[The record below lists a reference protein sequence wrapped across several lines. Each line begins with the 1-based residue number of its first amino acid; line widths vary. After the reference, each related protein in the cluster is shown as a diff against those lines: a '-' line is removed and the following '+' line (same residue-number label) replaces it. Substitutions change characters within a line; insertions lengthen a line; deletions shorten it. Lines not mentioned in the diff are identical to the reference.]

1 MIWTTEKL
9 NTFFAMKDQGYTLK
23 EIAEELGCTYAAAQF
38 KSHEIKKS
46 KKESTK
52 MENSEK
58 NAGTVETPT
67 DHIAEAGKKVSRADI
82 LDRAKAIV
90 TGEREKQ
97 YGKPEDN
104 FAIIAELWGAYTR
117 YKFSPVDVAMMM
129 ALLKVARI
137 KTGDYL
143 SDNYVDICGYMACA
157 AEIMAG
163 RPTARVQAA
172 GDMENGEA
180 GKQSDKINDAQRAE

>member
-23 EIAEELGCTYAAAQF
+23 EIAAELGCTYAAAQF
-38 KSHEIKKS
+38 KSHEIKKQ

-58 NAGTVETPT
+58 NAGAVETPT
-67 DHIAEAGKKVSRADI
+67 KQIAEAGKKVSRADI
-82 LDRAKAIV
+82 LDRARAIV

-104 FAIIAELWGAYTR
+104 FAIIAELWGTYTG

-137 KTGDYL
+137 KTGVGT
-143 SDNYVDICGYMACA
+143 VDSFVDLAGYAACA
-157 AEIMAG
+157 GEIAG
-163 RPTARVQAA
+163 RNATTSVQTA
-172 GDMENGEA
+172 GDAENEETS
-180 GKQSDKINDAQRAE
+180 KHSDKICDAQRAK

>member
-23 EIAEELGCTYAAAQF
+23 EIAAELGCTVPAVQS
-38 KSHEIKKS
+38 KSHKISTS
-46 KKESTK
+46 KKENAK
-52 MENSEK
+52 MENIEK
-58 NAGTVETPT
+58 NAGMVETPT

-97 YGKPEDN
+97 YGKLEDN
-104 FAIIAELWGAYTR
+104 FAIIAELWSAYTG

-137 KTGDYL
+137 KTGVGT
-143 SDNYVDICGYMACA
+143 VDSFVDLAGYAACA
-157 AEIMAG
+157 GEIAG
-163 RPTARVQAA
+163 RGATVRVQTARDA
-172 GDMENGEA
+172 ENGEV
-180 GKQSDKINDAQRAE
+180 GKQPDEINDAQRAE

>member
-23 EIAEELGCTYAAAQF
+23 EIAAELGCTVPAVQS
-38 KSHEIKKS
+38 KSHKISTS
-46 KKESTK
+46 KKENAK
-52 MENSEK
+52 MENIEK
-58 NAGTVETPT
+58 NAGTVKHVGT
-67 DHIAEAGKKVSRADI
+67 VSRADI

-97 YGKPEDN
+97 YGKLEDN
-104 FAIIAELWGAYTR
+104 FAIIAELWSAYTG

-137 KTGDYL
+137 KTGVGT
-143 SDNYVDICGYMACA
+143 VDSFVDLAGYAACA
-157 AEIMAG
+157 GEIAG
-163 RPTARVQAA
+163 RNATTRVQTA
-172 GDMENGEA
+172 GNAENEETS
-180 GKQSDKINDAQRAE
+180 KYSDKICDAQRAE

>member
-23 EIAEELGCTYAAAQF
+23 EIAAELGCTYAAAQS
-38 KSHEIKKS
+38 KSHEIKKQ

-58 NAGTVETPT
+58 NVGTVETPT

-104 FAIIAELWGAYTR
+104 FAIIAELWSAYTG

-137 KTGDYL
+137 KTGVGT
-143 SDNYVDICGYMACA
+143 VDSIVDLAGYAACA
-157 AEIMAG
+157 GEIAG
-163 RPTARVQAA
+163 RGATVCAQTA
-172 GDMENGEA
+172 GDTENDGTS
-180 GKQSDKINDAQRAE
+180 KQPDEINDAQRAE

>member
-23 EIAEELGCTYAAAQF
+23 EIAAELGCTYAAAQS
-38 KSHEIKKS
+38 KSHEIKKQ

-52 MENSEK
+52 MENIEK
-58 NAGTVETPT
+58 NAGTVKHVGT
-67 DHIAEAGKKVSRADI
+67 VSRADI

-97 YGKPEDN
+97 YGKLEDN
-104 FAIIAELWGAYTR
+104 FAIIAELWSAYTG

-137 KTGDYL
+137 KTGVGT
-143 SDNYVDICGYMACA
+143 VDSFVDLAGYAACA
-157 AEIMAG
+157 GEIAG
-163 RPTARVQAA
+163 RGATVRVQTARDA
-172 GDMENGEA
+172 ENGEV
-180 GKQSDKINDAQRAE
+180 GKQPDEINDAQRAE

>member
-1 MIWTTEKL
+1 
-9 NTFFAMKDQGYTLK
+9 
-23 EIAEELGCTYAAAQF
+23 
-38 KSHEIKKS
+38 
-46 KKESTK
+46 
-52 MENSEK
+52 MENIEK
-58 NAGTVETPT
+58 KVETVETPT

-104 FAIIAELWGAYTR
+104 FAIIAELWGTYTG

-137 KTGDYL
+137 KTGVGT
-143 SDNYVDICGYMACA
+143 VDSFVDLAGYAACA
-157 AEIMAG
+157 GEIAI
-163 RPTARVQAA
+163 THAQAA
-172 GDMENGEA
+172 GDAENGETS
-180 GKQSDKINDAQRAE
+180 KYSDEINDAQRAE